1 MLGFA
6 LIASG
11 IMRLILAF
19 NMKEGAPWL
28 WVVLSGL
35 IALALGVIIL
45 IHWPVSGLYILGIF
59 LGVDLVRRGELDL
72 GRLGLKKSANG
83 LRSRFDR
90 PCAARRRFSGHWPP
104 DQRKKRPLALYPDS
118 WA

>member
-1 MLGFA
+1 MLYIFAGFVTFENPLLAAALLTLMLGFA
-6 LIASG
+6 LVASG

-59 LGVDLVRRGELDL
+59 LGVDLAFAEVSWISVG
-72 GRLGLKKSANG
+72 
-83 LRSRFDR
+83 
-90 PCAARRRFSGHWPP
+90 
-104 DQRKKRPLALYPDS
+104 LALRKVRT
-118 WA
+118 